1 MSTATTQEDREWA
14 EEFVRR
20 VTTHQDL
27 ARQQRFETTHAWFNN
42 TDAKFISGA
51 ILPAYL
57 FEKTMS
63 PPSKSKWSSERSSN
77 TSSTSS
83 VFDCK
88 MATQKQSPLETNW
101 LWLQWRLRCGMPFD
115 NISSSN
121 ANLSVIPPG
130 GCPWGSRQYY
140 NLERLAWAGDVG
152 IPGLKSEDF
161 HYVKR
166 IVEFCIVLLLEVWPF
181 RSAPSLKEYK

>member
-63 PPSKSKWSSERSSN
+63 PQQIKMILREKLEYIEHFIRFRLQDGYSKTVSSRDKLIV
-77 TSSTSS
+77 TSMEAQVWNAFRQHLVKQRKPISHSTRRMS
-83 VFDCK
+83 
-88 MATQKQSPLETNW
+88 M
-101 LWLQWRLRCGMPFD
+101 
-115 NISSSN
+115 
-121 ANLSVIPPG
+121 
-130 GCPWGSRQYY
+130 
-140 NLERLAWAGDVG
+140 
-152 IPGLKSEDF
+152 
-161 HYVKR
+161 R
-166 IVEFCIVLLLEVWPF
+166 I
-181 RSAPSLKEYK
+181 